1 MTTLVAALA
10 AMGLLL
16 VYDGIARPPRRRERP
31 KLWQSFDAVA
41 AESGIRGLNGA
52 RLVAA
57 SAAAGLG
64 TLLIAA
70 GVTRSLVVACA
81 AAAPAAGLPSS
92 VVRRRRDSRRRRLR
106 EQWPDALATLIA
118 GVRAGVSLP
127 ECCAGLAERGPDG
140 IRPGAEAFASTY
152 RATGSFAAALAA
164 LQDELADPVADRV
177 GAALTLAHDAGGT
190 DLVRV
195 LRALADFLREDT
207 RVRREVEARWSWTVT
222 AARVAAA
229 APWVVLLLMASR
241 PEAARAYDSP
251 SGAAVIAAGAAC
263 TVLGYR
269 LMLRAARL
277 PEEKRVLS

>member
-16 VYDGIARPPRRRERP
+16 LYDGVARPSRPRRRLRA
-31 KLWQSFDAVA
+31 WRSFEHLAL
-41 AESGIRGLNGA
+41 ESGIKGLTGA
-52 RLVAA
+52 RL
-57 SAAAGLG
+57 AAACGG
-64 TLLIAA
+64 TGVVSLLLAA
-70 GVTRSLVVACA
+70 ALTGSTVVAFTVA
-81 AAAPAAGLPSS
+81 LPVAGAPVSIARG
-92 VVRRRRDSRRRRLR
+92 RRDTRRRRLR

-127 ECCAGLAERGPDG
+127 ECCAGLAERGPEG
-140 IRPGAEAFASTY
+140 IRSGAESFASTY
-152 RATGSFAAALAA
+152 RATGSFVAGLSSM
-164 LQDELADPVADRV
+164 QDELADPVADRV
-177 GAALTLAHDAGGT
+177 AAALRLAHEAGGT

-229 APWVVLLLMASR
+229 APWIVLLLMASR
-241 PEAARAYDSP
+241 PEAARAYESP
-251 SGAAVIAAGAAC
+251 TGALVIAGGAAC

-277 PEEKRVLS
+277 PEERRVLS

>member
-1 MTTLVAALA
+1 MTTFVAALA

-16 VYDGIARPPRRRERP
+16 VYDGIARPARRRRP
-31 KLWQSFDAVA
+31 RVRRSLDALA
-41 AESGIRGLNGA
+41 AESGIKGLTGP
-52 RLVAA
+52 RLAA
-57 SAAAGLG
+57 SSAGAGFVALVV
-64 TLLIAA
+64 AA
-70 GVTRSLVVACA
+70 GVTGSAVVALAVATPA
-81 AAAPAAGLPSS
+81 AALPSTS
-92 VVRRRRDSRRRRLR
+92 ARRRRDARRRRLR

-127 ECCAGLAERGPDG
+127 ECCAGLAERGPEG
-140 IRPGAEAFASTY
+140 IRAGAEAFASTY
-152 RATGSFAAALAA
+152 RATGSFRAALTSM
-164 LQDELADPVADRV
+164 QDELADPVADRV
-177 GAALTLAHDAGGT
+177 SAALWLAHEAGGT

-229 APWVVLLLMASR
+229 APWIVLLLMATQ

-251 SGAAVIAAGAAC
+251 AGASVIAAGAVA
-263 TVLGYR
+263 TLLGYR

-277 PEEKRVLS
+277 PEERRVLS